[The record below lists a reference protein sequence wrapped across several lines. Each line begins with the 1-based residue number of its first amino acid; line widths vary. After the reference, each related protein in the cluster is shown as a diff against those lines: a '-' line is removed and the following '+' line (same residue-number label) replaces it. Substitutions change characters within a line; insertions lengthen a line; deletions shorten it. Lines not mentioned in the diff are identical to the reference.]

1 MIPLIA
7 QDRGRLDPANVAA
20 IIIAEQDGS
29 KFQLGTKHRIIDG
42 WFTRNQFEPTEE
54 NFYSRSDV
62 NFQNIIT
69 VRSAARQESVSGHLG
84 MQKCFCT
91 GKCKD
96 KRCNCLKS
104 NVKCNSRCHN
114 QKPCSNRD

>member
-20 IIIAEQDGS
+20 IIAEQDGS

-54 NFYSRSDV
+54 NF
-62 NFQNIIT
+62 
-69 VRSAARQESVSGHLG
+69 
-84 MQKCFCT
+84 
-91 GKCKD
+91 
-96 KRCNCLKS
+96 
-104 NVKCNSRCHN
+104 
-114 QKPCSNRD
+114 